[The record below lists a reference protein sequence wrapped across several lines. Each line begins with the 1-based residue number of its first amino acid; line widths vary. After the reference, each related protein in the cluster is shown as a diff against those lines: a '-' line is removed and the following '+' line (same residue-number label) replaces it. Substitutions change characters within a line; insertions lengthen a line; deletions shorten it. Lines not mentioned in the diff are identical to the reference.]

1 MKIPFIIFVTMLSFV
16 PLYSSGQT
24 FITDDRQLISKFQE
38 MLNDA
43 KNGNGNAQ
51 LLIGKWYM
59 DNKVVKSDTV
69 TAIYWLEK
77 AGIQDNKD
85 AVAFLAEYFYNKEV
99 WTEAEKWN
107 LRAEGLFYSL
117 SPSSSFIDEYF
128 DALGRLAQI
137 YKDDRNKRYHYLV
150 LYVNH
155 PRNIQNF
162 WNGEWYDALAACYR
176 YGLGTYIN
184 KDLADK
190 WNAIGAIS
198 EGKESVKLLKL
209 KYSRENEKYIFWNAI
224 REEFKDLLLT
234 DNNQQTNLLYN
245 WLLSLSDKKD
255 SYSAL
260 QKLLELQSTSN
271 LTDMEHY
278 LIYMSLREY
287 YRNSYASEDEL
298 AYVEAKIDHYRPNPY
313 PRFKMNSW
321 IIDVLIKLVNKNFN

>member
-1 MKIPFIIFVTMLSFV
+1 MVMLSLIPF
-16 PLYSSGQT
+16 YSSGQT
-24 FITDDRQLISKFQE
+24 YITDDRQLVSAFKE

-59 DNKVVKSDTV
+59 ENKVVKSDTA

-85 AVAFLAEYFYNKEV
+85 AVAFLSEYYFDKEV
-99 WTEAEKWN
+99 WEEAEKWN
-107 LRAEGLFYSL
+107 LRAERLFHSL
-117 SPSSSFIDEYF
+117 SPSSSFKDEYF
-128 DALGRLAQI
+128 ESLGRLAQI
-137 YKDDRNKRYHYLV
+137 YKDVRNKRYHYLV

-155 PRNIQNF
+155 PRNIQDF

-209 KYSRENEKYIFWNAI
+209 KYSRENEKFIFWNAI

-234 DNNQQTNLLYN
+234 DNSQQSNLLYN
-245 WLLSLSDKKD
+245 WLLSLSEQKD
-255 SYSAL
+255 SYNAL
-260 QKLLELQSTSN
+260 QKMLELLSTSN
-271 LTDMEHY
+271 LTEIEHY

-287 YRNSYASEDEL
+287 YRNSNASEDEL
-298 AYVEAKIDHYRPNPY
+298 AYVEAKIDHYRPSPY

-321 IIDVLIKLVNKNFN
+321 IIGVLVKLVNKNFN